1 MVVQAGTR
9 VVATG
14 RGAALRTLADRLF
27 VPAPRTPVGLGR
39 VALPM
44 MAQGELP
51 NSITMLRW
59 LFMYTTFW
67 ALLWV
72 PASRAGRVVA
82 IAVVVVAAFTD
93 NVVALYLPLAIARVW
108 ARRDAQGYASLGA
121 LLAGAGVNAA
131 IVATGVST
139 HPSIAPRLD
148 PVWATAAFAVRPVPQ
163 ALLGEFW
170 LGVRPTHDPAGLT
183 PLVLAVACAV
193 SFRMDS
199 VRSHGPRWS
208 NAVESARTV
217 CHSPG
222 VRRVDLPI
230 SPSELGW
237 HAGCPAPTSGD
248 AWSLSNVDRCQKR
261 DSVPERRQD

>member
-82 IAVVVVAAFTD
+82 IAVVVLAAFTD

-131 IVATGVST
+131 IVA
-139 HPSIAPRLD
+139 
-148 PVWATAAFAVRPVPQ
+148 
-163 ALLGEFW
+163 LLGEFW

-183 PLVLAVACAV
+183 LLVLAVACAV